1 MVRLENVRKTEES
14 RGEPRT
20 RTLHDSTNILGPR
33 KSKRSSFP
41 VIFHPE
47 KNIFGGDFLKILK
60 IINFRGGGGISKNI
74 ENFADFFVKIFE
86 T

>member
-33 KSKRSSFP
+33 KSKGMSWE
-41 VIFHPE
+41 VISLPE
-47 KNIFGGDFLKILK
+47 KKFFGGRFFENFENHKFSRGGSSQKISKISPIFLKK
-60 IINFRGGGGISKNI
+60 I
-74 ENFADFFVKIFE
+74 E